1 MWDVDGPARRIDT
14 RAPQCFVDEEV
25 AQPGDARLVHE
36 DGLDRRGPCTEGAV
50 QLLETERERVGA
62 EARLVGFDLD
72 RAEPS
77 RVAQEEVAAVGKV
90 HAKAMPRSDSAVAR
104 VDEWIAGFFVV
115 DEHASAHAEVH
126 TDRGT
131 FGVEQDQLAASP
143 RRREAVT
150 EQRVADRQ
158 RRRAA
163 LQEPRVGRV
172 DTRDLPAERARLEHP
187 TRGFDLDDLRHRKL
201 SVNVSDVGD
210 GAGFG
215 ALGEAGI
222 LGKEAA
228 RVPRFRDL
236 PLATPARQ
244 FSTVDD
250 QIDGVRARVDDDA
263 IAFRDERDR
272 TAVDGLRRDVTD
284 AEAMRSA

>member
-115 DEHASAHAEVH
+115 MGPWWA
-126 TDRGT
+126 RQLLT
-131 FGVEQDQLAASP
+131 FGSISP
-143 RRREAVT
+143 T
-150 EQRVADRQ
+150 SSSG
-158 RRRAA
+158 AA
-163 LQEPRVGRV
+163 LWIRTIHEWNSITANPSLSSWLAQGVG
-172 DTRDLPAERARLEHP
+172 T
-187 TRGFDLDDLRHRKL
+187 
-201 SVNVSDVGD
+201 
-210 GAGFG
+210 
-215 ALGEAGI
+215 
-222 LGKEAA
+222 
-228 RVPRFRDL
+228 
-236 PLATPARQ
+236 
-244 FSTVDD
+244 
-250 QIDGVRARVDDDA
+250 
-263 IAFRDERDR
+263 IA
-272 TAVDGLRRDVTD
+272 
-284 AEAMRSA
+284 SQSH